1 MLLALGA
8 LAVLGAL
15 EIAAIYG
22 TMGFI
27 IEFVFGINLPIMA
40 MRYRQ
45 AEARRLDAEAL
56 RRS

>member
-1 MLLALGA
+1 MGSDRNRMLLALGA

-27 IEFVFGINLPIMA
+27 IEFVFGINLPIINWIV
-40 MRYRQ
+40 
-45 AEARRLDAEAL
+45 
-56 RRS
+56 

>member
-27 IEFVFGINLPIMA
+27 IEFVFGINLPIINWIV
-40 MRYRQ
+40 
-45 AEARRLDAEAL
+45 
-56 RRS
+56 